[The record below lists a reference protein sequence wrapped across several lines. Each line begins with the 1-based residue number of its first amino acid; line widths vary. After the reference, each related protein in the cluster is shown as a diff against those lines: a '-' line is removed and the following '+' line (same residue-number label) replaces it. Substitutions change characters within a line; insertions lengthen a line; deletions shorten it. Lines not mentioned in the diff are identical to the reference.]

1 MKRVLALLLVA
12 VFAVMCF
19 SGCADD
25 GNMFVIGATGPLTGD
40 EMSYG
45 VSVNQGANIAVDEIN
60 AAGGLNGNK
69 FKFIMKDDKAT
80 ARGAASAYD
89 SLCDEGM
96 QVSIGSVTSGSCEVF
111 ADKASAD
118 RVFVLTPTA
127 SSASVIEKGDNI
139 FCACFDNTD
148 QGVLAAEELTK
159 TYKNIGC
166 IYDADDTYS
175 TGIWKAFDAK
185 MKELGV
191 AYALHTFNAD
201 NKKDFSAQVDA
212 LKQCDV
218 IFLPIYYAEAGLI
231 AKSCSAKG
239 INAALFGCDGLDGVA
254 GQVDV
259 TVKNKI
265 SYIAPFDINS
275 TQDTV
280 VSFVSKYKEK
290 YGVEP
295 DQFAVNSYD
304 AVYAIYSAMKAAN
317 VKDVKIPAS
326 DLCDIL
332 IKTFRSP
339 AFSYKGVT
347 GEMTWQKNGACNKK
361 LIIVDA

>member
-1 MKRVLALLLVA
+1 MKRIVSFLLVA
-12 VFAVMCF
+12 VIAAMCF

-25 GNMFVIGATGPLTGD
+25 DDVFVIGATGPLTGN

-45 VSVNQGANIAVDEIN
+45 ISVNQGANIAIDEIN
-60 AAGGLNGNK
+60 AEGGLNGYK

-80 ARGAASAYD
+80 AKGAASAYD
-89 SLCDEGM
+89 SLRHEGM
-96 QVSIGSVTSGSCEVF
+96 QASLGSVTSGSCEVF

-139 FCACFDNTD
+139 FCACFDNTE
-148 QGVLAAEELTK
+148 QGVLAAEELAK
-159 TYKNIGC
+159 SYKNVGC

-191 AYALHTFNAD
+191 AYTLRSFGANSRT
-201 NKKDFSAQVDA
+201 DFSAQVDA

-239 INAALFGCDGLDGVA
+239 VDAALFGCDGLDGVA
-254 GQVDV
+254 GQIDATV
-259 TVKNKI
+259 TNKI
-265 SYIAPFDINS
+265 NYITPHVNGKQKNAVN
-275 TQDTV
+275 
-280 VSFVSKYKEK
+280 FVAKYKEK

-295 DQFAVNSYD
+295 NQFAVNSYD
-304 AVYAIYSAMKAAN
+304 AVYAIYNAMKVAG
-317 VKDVKIPAS
+317 VKDVKISAS

-332 IKTFRSP
+332 IKTFNSP
-339 AFSYKGVT
+339 TFSYKGVT
-347 GEMTWQKNGACNKK
+347 GEMTWHKNGACNKEP
-361 LIIVDA
+361 IIVEA